1 MAITEHGLAAE
12 AVARPQ
18 RWRRGDAPTVAL
30 HWLVALLL
38 LVSLAT
44 GFRVAAD
51 ALEAGWWRGVAA
63 RIAPQGA
70 VLLWHIAS
78 ACALLAAAAG
88 YVTFL
93 VRARQVGRVRLDA
106 RRRAY
111 LRSPDARRRW
121 KSVNV
126 LIYWLAFGLVFAAG
140 ATGLLM
146 YSDLVNRAEWRL
158 SHLHRWIAWSL
169 AGYVVLHV
177 SAQLALDGWRALYAI
192 LVPRRS
198 FGVAAAAAGAALAL
212 AAVGVLTI
220 DWLTVRTLAVSKVQ
234 DLPRLDGAFD
244 DPAWQDARAVTI
256 ETAGGA
262 NLVSGGSTVTV
273 RAVHDD
279 TDAYFL
285 FEWRDPTRSFTH
297 HPLQKTAAG
306 WRMLQNGF
314 FRADETDFYEDKFA
328 VMLSNAGRF
337 AALRATHLGPRPVE
351 TLPGASGQRGLH
363 YTDDWS
369 VLDVWHWMAV
379 RTDPLGQAEDDYF
392 GPLRLPSELAARPLR
407 RRIRARSRRRRRF
420 PAELEGS
427 ARRSDLQAH
436 RRRGRPALPA
446 GRSFGTR
453 PLREGRCRSRV
464 ERRGPVVA
472 ACGGGATLLVRAR
485 RDLSRRLDRSE
496 CHGQAADRG
505 RPRRRCRRG
514 QVERRS
520 VAPGDEAGARHR
532 LDVRCRARRRHL
544 PVGCGVRPH
553 PDPSQLAHA
562 PAPTPDGVTPIGPR
576 AFVDGPWCG

>member
-106 RRRAY
+106 RRRAG

-121 KSVNV
+121 KAVNV

-140 ATGLLM
+140 TTGLLM
-146 YSDLVNRAEWRL
+146 YSDLVNRAEWHL
-158 SHLHRWIAWSL
+158 SHLHRWIAFSL

-220 DWLTVRTLAVSKVQ
+220 DWLTVRTLAVGKVQ
-234 DLPRLDGAFD
+234 DVPRIDGAFD
-244 DPAWQDARAVTI
+244 DPAWQDAQAVTI

-262 NLVSGGSTVTV
+262 NLFSGGTTVTV

-285 FEWRDPTRSFTH
+285 FEWRDPTRSLTH
-297 HPLQKTAAG
+297 LPLQKTAAG
-306 WRMLQNGF
+306 WRMVQNGF
-314 FRADETDFYEDKFA
+314 YRADETDFYEDKFA
-328 VMLSNAGRF
+328 VMLSNADRF

-392 GPLRLPSELAARPLR
+392 GPLRLPSDSPLDRYAGGYAPDPGAAAVPCRTGGICSKVRSPGASTAGSSRASCRPILRYSPATGRSMSIPRRATRPRCGCLR
-407 RRIRARSRRRRRF
+407 RRRDPTRPSSTRPFPTARSFRVSWS
-420 PAELEGS
+420 G
-427 ARRSDLQAH
+427 
-436 RRRGRPALPA
+436 
-446 GRSFGTR
+446 GRSRATA
-453 PLREGRCRSRV
+453 PTL
-464 ERRGPVVA
+464 PPWA
-472 ACGGGATLLVRAR
+472 GGATV
-485 RDLSRRLDRSE
+485 
-496 CHGQAADRG
+496 C
-505 RPRRRCRRG
+505 
-514 QVERRS
+514 
-520 VAPGDEAGARHR
+520 GAWR
-532 LDVRCRARRRHL
+532 
-544 PVGCGVRPH
+544 
-553 PDPSQLAHA
+553 
-562 PAPTPDGVTPIGPR
+562 
-576 AFVDGPWCG
+576 

>member
-1 MAITEHGLAAE
+1 MAITEPGLAAE

-106 RRRAY
+106 RQLAY

-140 ATGLLM
+140 TTGLLM
-146 YSDLVNRAEWRL
+146 YSDLVNRAAWRL
-158 SHLHRWIAWSL
+158 SHFHRWIAWSL

-220 DWLTVRTLAVSKVQ
+220 DWLTVRTLAVGKVQ
-234 DLPRLDGAFD
+234 DVPRIDGAFD
-244 DPAWQDARAVTI
+244 DPAWQDAQAVTI

-262 NLVSGGSTVTV
+262 NLFSGGTTVTV

-279 TDAYFL
+279 RDAYFL
-285 FEWRDPTRSFTH
+285 FEWRDQTRSLTH
-297 HPLQKTAAG
+297 LPLQKTAAG
-306 WRMLQNGF
+306 WRMVQNGF
-314 FRADETDFYEDKFA
+314 YRADETDFYEDKFA
-328 VMLSNAGRF
+328 VMLSNADRF

-363 YTDDWS
+363 YTDDGS
-369 VLDVWHWMAV
+369 ILDVWQWFAV

-392 GPLRLPSELAARPLR
+392 GPLRLPSDSPLDRYAGGYAPDPGSGGGLQNWRDLFEGPISRRIDGGVVPRFLPADPSVLARYGTVDVDPASSDEAPLWLPAEEARPYSSELDATFPDGSIVPSVMVRRPIEGDRADIAAVGRWSDGLWRLEMKRALDTGSTYDVALRDGTYLWVAVFDHSQTRHSWHMRPLR
-407 RRIRARSRRRRRF
+407 
-420 PAELEGS
+420 
-427 ARRSDLQAH
+427 
-436 RRRGRPALPA
+436 
-446 GRSFGTR
+446 
-453 PLREGRCRSRV
+453 LRME
-464 ERRGPVVA
+464 
-472 ACGGGATLLVRAR
+472 
-485 RDLSRRLDRSE
+485 
-496 CHGQAADRG
+496 
-505 RPRRRCRRG
+505 
-514 QVERRS
+514 
-520 VAPGDEAGARHR
+520 
-532 LDVRCRARRRHL
+532 
-544 PVGCGVRPH
+544 
-553 PDPSQLAHA
+553 
-562 PAPTPDGVTPIGPR
+562 
-576 AFVDGPWCG
+576 

>member
-51 ALEAGWWRGVAA
+51 ALEAGWWRGFAA

-106 RRRAY
+106 RRRAC

-121 KSVNV
+121 KAVNV

-140 ATGLLM
+140 TTGLLM

-220 DWLTVRTLAVSKVQ
+220 DWLTVRTLAVGKVQ
-234 DLPRLDGAFD
+234 DVPRIDGAFD
-244 DPAWQDARAVTI
+244 DPAWQDAHAVTI

-262 NLVSGGSTVTV
+262 NLFSGG
-273 RAVHDD
+273 
-279 TDAYFL
+279 
-285 FEWRDPTRSFTH
+285 TH
-297 HPLQKTAAG
+297 RH
-306 WRMLQNGF
+306 
-314 FRADETDFYEDKFA
+314 
-328 VMLSNAGRF
+328 
-337 AALRATHLGPRPVE
+337 
-351 TLPGASGQRGLH
+351 GQG
-363 YTDDWS
+363 
-369 VLDVWHWMAV
+369 
-379 RTDPLGQAEDDYF
+379 
-392 GPLRLPSELAARPLR
+392 
-407 RRIRARSRRRRRF
+407 RSRRHGCLF
-420 PAELEGS
+420 PL
-427 ARRSDLQAH
+427 
-436 RRRGRPALPA
+436 
-446 GRSFGTR
+446 
-453 PLREGRCRSRV
+453 
-464 ERRGPVVA
+464 
-472 ACGGGATLLVRAR
+472 
-485 RDLSRRLDRSE
+485 
-496 CHGQAADRG
+496 
-505 RPRRRCRRG
+505 
-514 QVERRS
+514 
-520 VAPGDEAGARHR
+520 
-532 LDVRCRARRRHL
+532 
-544 PVGCGVRPH
+544 
-553 PDPSQLAHA
+553 
-562 PAPTPDGVTPIGPR
+562 
-576 AFVDGPWCG
+576 

>member
-106 RRRAY
+106 RRRAC

-121 KSVNV
+121 KAVNV

-140 ATGLLM
+140 TTGLLM
-146 YSDLVNRAEWRL
+146 YSDLVNRAEWHL

-220 DWLTVRTLAVSKVQ
+220 DWLTVRTLAVGKVQ
-234 DLPRLDGAFD
+234 DVPRIDGAFD
-244 DPAWQDARAVTI
+244 DPAWQDAHAVTI

-262 NLVSGGSTVTV
+262 NLFSGGTTVTV

-285 FEWRDPTRSFTH
+285 FEWRDPTRSLTH
-297 HPLQKTAAG
+297 LPLQKTAAG
-306 WRMLQNGF
+306 WRMVQNGF
-314 FRADETDFYEDKFA
+314 YRADETDFYEDKFA
-328 VMLSNAGRF
+328 VMLSNADRF

-363 YTDDWS
+363 YTDDGS

-392 GPLRLPSELAARPLR
+392 GPLRLPSDSPLDRYAGGYAPDPGAGGGSLQNWRDLLEGPISRRIDGGVVPRFLPADPSVLARYGKVDVDPASSDEAPLWLPAEEARPYSSELDATFPDGSIVPSVMVRRPIEGDRADVAAVGRWSDGLWRLEMKRALDTGSTYDVALGDGTYLWVAVFDHTQTRHSWHMRPLR
-407 RRIRARSRRRRRF
+407 
-420 PAELEGS
+420 
-427 ARRSDLQAH
+427 
-436 RRRGRPALPA
+436 
-446 GRSFGTR
+446 
-453 PLREGRCRSRV
+453 LRME
-464 ERRGPVVA
+464 
-472 ACGGGATLLVRAR
+472 
-485 RDLSRRLDRSE
+485 
-496 CHGQAADRG
+496 
-505 RPRRRCRRG
+505 
-514 QVERRS
+514 
-520 VAPGDEAGARHR
+520 
-532 LDVRCRARRRHL
+532 
-544 PVGCGVRPH
+544 
-553 PDPSQLAHA
+553 
-562 PAPTPDGVTPIGPR
+562 
-576 AFVDGPWCG
+576 

>member
-1 MAITEHGLAAE
+1 MAITEPGLAAE

-93 VRARQVGRVRLDA
+93 VRARQVVRVRLDA
-106 RRRAY
+106 RRLAY

-140 ATGLLM
+140 TTGLLM
-146 YSDLVNRAEWRL
+146 YSDLVNRAEWHL
-158 SHLHRWIAWSL
+158 SHLHRWIAFSL

-177 SAQLALDGWRALYAI
+177 SAQLALDGWRTLYAI

-198 FGVAAAAAGAALAL
+198 FGVAAATAGAALAL
-212 AAVGVLTI
+212 AAVGVVTI
-220 DWLTVRTLAVSKVQ
+220 DWLTVRTLAVGKVQ
-234 DLPRLDGAFD
+234 DVPRIDGAFD
-244 DPAWQDARAVTI
+244 DPAWQDAHAVTI

-262 NLVSGGSTVTV
+262 NLFSGGTTVTV

-285 FEWRDPTRSFTH
+285 FEWRDPTRSLTH
-297 HPLQKTAAG
+297 LPLQKTAAG
-306 WRMLQNGF
+306 WRMVQNGF
-314 FRADETDFYEDKFA
+314 YRADETDFYEDKFA
-328 VMLSNAGRF
+328 VMLSNADRF

-351 TLPGASGQRGLH
+351 TLPGPSGQRGLH
-363 YTDDWS
+363 YTDDGS
-369 VLDVWHWMAV
+369 ILDVWQWFAV

-392 GPLRLPSELAARPLR
+392 GPLRLPSDSPLDRYAGGYAPDPGSGGGLQNWRDLLEGPISRRIDGGVVPRFLPADPSVLARYGTVDVDPASSDEAPLWLPAEEARPYSSELDATFPDGSIVPSVMVR
-407 RRIRARSRRRRRF
+407 RPIEGDRA
-420 PAELEGS
+420 
-427 ARRSDLQAH
+427 D
-436 RRRGRPALPA
+436 
-446 GRSFGTR
+446 
-453 PLREGRCRSRV
+453 
-464 ERRGPVVA
+464 VA
-472 ACGGGATLLVRAR
+472 AVGRWSDGLWRLEMKRALDTGSTYDVGTSPTDR
-485 RDLSRRLDRSE
+485 PSR
-496 CHGQAADRG
+496 
-505 RPRRRCRRG
+505 
-514 QVERRS
+514 
-520 VAPGDEAGARHR
+520 
-532 LDVRCRARRRHL
+532 
-544 PVGCGVRPH
+544 
-553 PDPSQLAHA
+553 
-562 PAPTPDGVTPIGPR
+562 
-576 AFVDGPWCG
+576 